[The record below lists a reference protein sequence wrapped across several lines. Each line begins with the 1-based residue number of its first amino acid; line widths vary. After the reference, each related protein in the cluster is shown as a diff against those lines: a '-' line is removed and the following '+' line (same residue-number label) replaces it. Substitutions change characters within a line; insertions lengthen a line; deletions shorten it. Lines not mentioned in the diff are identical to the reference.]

1 MTIEEKLK
9 YIKDRIDEDAFA
21 LVSIEDVKSKNFEDS
36 LRALL
41 TRILIAIELLKDIR
55 SEEEEMNNGNKL

>member
-1 MTIEEKLK
+1 MTVEQKLK
-9 YIKDRIDEDAFA
+9 YIKDRLDEDAFA

-55 SEEEEMNNGNKL
+55 NEEEDA

>member
-1 MTIEEKLK
+1 MTVEEKLK
-9 YIKDRIDEDAFA
+9 YIKDRIDEDAFD
-21 LVSIEDVKSKNFEDS
+21 LVSIEDVKSQNFEDS

-55 SEEEEMNNGNKL
+55 NEEEDA

>member
-1 MTIEEKLK
+1 MTVEEKLK

-21 LVSIEDVKSKNFEDS
+21 LVSIEDVKSQNFEDS

-55 SEEEEMNNGNKL
+55 NEEEDA

>member
-21 LVSIEDVKSKNFEDS
+21 LVSIEDVTSK
-36 LRALL
+36 
-41 TRILIAIELLKDIR
+41 ILKIL
-55 SEEEEMNNGNKL
+55 